1 MFDRDRDR
9 DRDRHLG
16 RDSRDRQRSQ
26 DNNQPYRNGNGNGN
40 ANRGVRMSVERGSG
54 DRGGGDRG
62 GGDRGSRDR
71 DSRDSDRGSRDRG
84 GDRGDR
90 GIDRG
95 DSKQPAFARAVE
107 IEMENLLKQMYA
119 DMNATQTIPLEQL
132 AVANPDLYAQ
142 MRTAAESTVH
152 AYDRDRGDRGGGGSG
167 GGAGRGG
174 ESSGWRADA
183 ASGAD
188 ESSERKI
195 SLRSATGLG
204 VKLAGKGGVTEGK
217 RGSGP
222 FVNAFI
228 AEAPVVVD
236 ISRAEALL
244 KQLLDTEIKTASLAD
259 AESIFTG
266 EMNRTEENNHPLY
279 HLMLCL
285 FILIFYI
292 PHPLAKYLQ

>member
-1 MFDRDRDR
+1 
-9 DRDRHLG
+9 
-16 RDSRDRQRSQ
+16 
-26 DNNQPYRNGNGNGN
+26 
-40 ANRGVRMSVERGSG
+40 
-54 DRGGGDRG
+54 
-62 GGDRGSRDR
+62 
-71 DSRDSDRGSRDRG
+71 
-84 GDRGDR
+84 
-90 GIDRG
+90 
-95 DSKQPAFARAVE
+95 
-107 IEMENLLKQMYA
+107 MENLLKQMYA

-152 AYDRDRGDRGGGGSG
+152 AYDRERGDRGGGGG
-167 GGAGRGG
+167 GTGAGRGG

-183 ASGAD
+183 APVGDDTA
-188 ESSERKI
+188 ERKM

-204 VKLAGKGGVTEGK
+204 VKLIGKGGVTEGK

-266 EMNRTEENNHPLY
+266 EKNRTTTLTLSCPVLISCHHIPSY
-279 HLMLCL
+279 AMSS
-285 FILIFYI
+285 FILITLHMLSLLLMHIQRDAFPAVHCISLVSFI
-292 PHPLAKYLQ
+292 PTLPRAKYRAMFTLILKFQFVSILLISHTDR

>member
-1 MFDRDRDR
+1 
-9 DRDRHLG
+9 
-16 RDSRDRQRSQ
+16 
-26 DNNQPYRNGNGNGN
+26 
-40 ANRGVRMSVERGSG
+40 
-54 DRGGGDRG
+54 
-62 GGDRGSRDR
+62 
-71 DSRDSDRGSRDRG
+71 
-84 GDRGDR
+84 
-90 GIDRG
+90 
-95 DSKQPAFARAVE
+95 
-107 IEMENLLKQMYA
+107 MENLLKQMYA

-152 AYDRDRGDRGGGGSG
+152 AYDRERGDRGGGGG
-167 GGAGRGG
+167 GGTGAGRGG

-183 ASGAD
+183 APVGDDTA
-188 ESSERKI
+188 ERKM

-204 VKLAGKGGVTEGK
+204 VKLIGKGGVTEGK

-266 EMNRTEENNHPLY
+266 EKNLTTTISLLCSVLISY
-279 HLMLCL
+279 HYIPSCTISS
-285 FILIFYI
+285 FILVIYSCVTLHMLSLYI
-292 PHPLAKYLQ
+292 CPYSTAQSLLCTVSCISFASFIPTLPRAKYRAIFTLILKFQFVCVLLISHTDR